1 MQNPHKWH
9 FYLHHS
15 CSIQNN
21 SLPLHREP
29 ALGMS
34 AHQRRRVAD
43 IIKRRL
49 LALVLVVWNPAKF
62 LHPKQESDK
71 CPLVCLIRCVHNDEH
86 ISVGIHCLFL

>member
-49 LALVLVVWNPAKF
+49 LALVLALRNPENFFTQSRRAINA
-62 LHPKQESDK
+62 PW
-71 CPLVCLIRCVHNDEH
+71 CV
-86 ISVGIHCLFL
+86 